1 MKINEVTEARAP
13 GYADDINPQTRKLAN
28 MGRTLMDIS
37 STTSMKGL
45 SDEEIGKTNKMSSFG
60 DALTRFGTAF
70 GPKNL
75 PELLKTAGVTAEEAK
90 EFLAM
95 AQVKGP
101 VKQAA
106 PEPEDDEDD
115 EFAAPDDD
123 EIARQADAR
132 AAKRK

>member
-1 MKINEVTEARAP
+1 MKINEVTEARP
-13 GYADDINPQTRKLAN
+13 GYADDTNPQTRKLAS

-75 PELLKTAGVTAEEAK
+75 PELLKASGVTAEEAK

-95 AQVKGP
+95 AQAKGP

-106 PEPEDDEDD
+106 PEPEDDEED
-115 EFAAPDDD
+115 EFAQPDDD
-123 EIARQADAR
+123 AMAAKADR
-132 AAKRK
+132 AARGR

>member
-1 MKINEVTEARAP
+1 MKINEVTEARP
-13 GYADDINPQTRKLAN
+13 GYADDTNPQTRKLAS

-75 PELLKTAGVTAEEAK
+75 PELLKASGVTAEEAK

-95 AQVKGP
+95 AQAKGP

-106 PEPEDDEDD
+106 PEPEDDE
-115 EFAAPDDD
+115 FAQPDDD
-123 EIARQADAR
+123 AMAAKADR
-132 AAKRK
+132 AARGR

>member
-1 MKINEVTEARAP
+1 MKINEVTEARP
-13 GYADDINPQTRKLAN
+13 GYADDTNPQTRKLAS

-75 PELLKTAGVTAEEAK
+75 PELLKASGVTAEEAK

-95 AQVKGP
+95 AQAKGP

-115 EFAAPDDD
+115 EFAQPDDD
-123 EIARQADAR
+123 AMAAKADR
-132 AAKRK
+132 AARGR